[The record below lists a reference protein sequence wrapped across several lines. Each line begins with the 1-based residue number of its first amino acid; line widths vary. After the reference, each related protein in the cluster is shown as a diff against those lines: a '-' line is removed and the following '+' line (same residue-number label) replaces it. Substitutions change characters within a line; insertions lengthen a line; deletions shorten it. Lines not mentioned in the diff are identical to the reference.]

1 MKHKFFFLIA
11 ACSTALS
18 GYAQTWE
25 EMTDEQKLMKLKT
38 FRAENQKYMKD
49 SLKLTSTQIN
59 DVDNINLCYLST
71 LDRIVRY
78 GKTEENKQK
87 VADAVSEARWLQIDA
102 IIGEEKHN
110 KYSAYLERRIAQ
122 LKK

>member
-1 MKHKFFFLIA
+1 MKQKLILLAAVFFMTLV
-11 ACSTALS
+11 SH
-18 GYAQTWE
+18 AQKWE
-25 EMTDEQKLMKLKT
+25 EMSDEQKLMKLKT

-49 SLKLTSTQIN
+49 SLKLTATQIN

-78 GKTEENKQK
+78 GKDDDTKQK
-87 VADAVSEARWLQIDA
+87 LADAVSEARWAQIDV
-102 IIGEEKHN
+102 IMGEEKQN
-110 KYSAYLERRIAQ
+110 KYSAYLERRIAK

>member
-1 MKHKFFFLIA
+1 MKQKLILLAAVFFMTLV
-11 ACSTALS
+11 S
-18 GYAQTWE
+18 YAQKWE
-25 EMTDEQKLMKLKT
+25 EMNDEQKLMKLKT

-49 SLKLTSTQIN
+49 SLKLTATQIN

-78 GKTEENKQK
+78 GKDDDTKQK
-87 VADAVSEARWLQIDA
+87 LADAVSEARWVQIDA
-102 IIGEEKHN
+102 IMGVEKHN
-110 KYSAYLERRIAQ
+110 KYSAYLERRIAK

>member
-1 MKHKFFFLIA
+1 MRPRLIFLL
-11 ACSTALS
+11 ALCLVAFNS
-18 GYAQTWE
+18 YAQKWDE
-25 EMTDEQKLMKLKT
+25 LNDEQKLMKLKT

-59 DVDNINLCYLST
+59 DIDNINVCYLST

-78 GKTEENKQK
+78 GKDDERKEKL
-87 VADAVSEARWLQIDA
+87 AEAVSEARWVQIDA

-110 KYSAYLERRIAQ
+110 KYAAYLEKRIAQ